1 MKINYQKLIYC
12 FVMTFAAMAI
22 GAYYNDFGME
32 KWYHNISQ
40 PAATPPDMVFPIV
53 WGILYALM
61 ATSFYLTFVTED
73 KKAQNQ
79 KINSLFIGLLFL
91 HIVWTY
97 CFFYMGY
104 IALAFGVLLFI
115 DFLSYYILMM
125 FWGIHKTAAWL
136 FMPYF
141 LWILFATY
149 LNAAF
154 INLNSYIIVV
164 E

>member
-12 FVMTFAAMAI
+12 FAMTFAAMFV

-32 KWYHNISQ
+32 KWYHSISQ
-40 PAATPPDMVFPIV
+40 PEATPPDIVFPIV

-61 ATSFYLTFVTED
+61 ATSFYLAFVTED

-79 KINSLFIGLLFL
+79 KINNLFIGLLFL

-104 IALAFGVLLFI
+104 IGLAFGILLFI
-115 DFLSYYILMM
+115 DFLSYYILML
-125 FWGIHKTAAWL
+125 FWSIHKTAAWL
-136 FMPYF
+136 FVPYF